1 MFYLRNKGLYA
12 ILAPWKQKNTFG
24 LIRRHMKEF
33 TRFIAQEQNGIAK
46 ALENV
51 TKKLPSSVQEIASYA
66 FLSGGK
72 RLRPVLTL
80 LWYNLL
86 ETEQKITHPEL
97 SVYDASVVLEMFH
110 VASLLHD
117 DVLDNAELRRGKTA
131 SHVKFGVRPCLLAGD
146 ALLAMGNKQMAEFQ
160 NTALMNII
168 SDALLKTANGEIEE
182 INLTGKI
189 PDNAEEYLAVIE
201 GKTAWIIRS
210 ACEVGAVMAG
220 AAPKDVAAA
229 RDFGLNLG
237 MAFQI
242 VDDALDFSPEEIIG
256 KPSGGDLRERK
267 CTPPVHMYLQSLTES
282 ERADF
287 IQKFQNIS
295 NPVFAGRNI
304 PKTEGKTFSE
314 QELQT
319 IAQKIIDAGY
329 PQKTRE
335 LAQTYLDEAEKHL
348 QGFSGTYK
356 TMLTEAITYIKE
368 RNK

>member
-1 MFYLRNKGLYA
+1 MLFSLLGNKKYLWFDQAAHERIYPVYRAGTK
-12 ILAPWKQKNTFG
+12 
-24 LIRRHMKEF
+24 RHCERIGKRDEK
-33 TRFIAQEQNGIAK
+33 T
-46 ALENV
+46 ALFRAGDR
-51 TKKLPSSVQEIASYA
+51 KLR

-160 NTALMNII
+160 NTALMSII

-295 NPVFAGRNI
+295 NPVLQGETSRK
-304 PKTEGKTFSE
+304 PK
-314 QELQT
+314 
-319 IAQKIIDAGY
+319 
-329 PQKTRE
+329 
-335 LAQTYLDEAEKHL
+335 EKH
-348 QGFSGTYK
+348 SASRNCK
-356 TMLTEAITYIKE
+356 PSRKKSLTRAIRKKPANSPKPIWTKRKNICRAFREHTKPC
-368 RNK
+368 